1 MRQLRV
7 YSEAIETSARVGYG
21 GVAREYLPGQES
33 TNNCQESTN
42 NYLGIRSRGR
52 CLWPTDTEL
61 ICSLSYLHSLL
72 HMANVMDI
80 SCAKPK
86 VFVLARGR

>member
-1 MRQLRV
+1 MS
-7 YSEAIETSARVGYG
+7 SEYW
-21 GVAREYLPGQES
+21 
-33 TNNCQESTN
+33 
-42 NYLGIRSRGR
+42 GICSRGR
-52 CLWPTDTEL
+52 CLLIIDTEL
-61 ICSLSYLHSLL
+61 LWSLSYLHSLL